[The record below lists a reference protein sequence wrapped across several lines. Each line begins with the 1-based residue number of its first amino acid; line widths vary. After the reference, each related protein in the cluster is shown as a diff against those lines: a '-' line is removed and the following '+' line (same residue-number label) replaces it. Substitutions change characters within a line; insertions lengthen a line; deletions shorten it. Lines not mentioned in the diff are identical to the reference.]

1 MKSSRRLLHI
11 SLAFFLFMFWLALSG
26 IYTAFSASLGVAS
39 ALICTYAASRIRVVD
54 AEGHP
59 IGLLLRTPLYYPWL
73 LKEIFVDGWSMAR
86 VILSPKLPISPTMT
100 TIRARQKTAAGI
112 ATFANSV
119 ILTPGSVV
127 AKVSGNELTIHALER
142 STAIKLEQGKMNEQ
156 VRRFEGGG

>member
-59 IGLLLRTPLYYPWL
+59 IGLLLRTPLY
-73 LKEIFVDGWSMAR
+73 
-86 VILSPKLPISPTMT
+86 
-100 TIRARQKTAAGI
+100 
-112 ATFANSV
+112 
-119 ILTPGSVV
+119 
-127 AKVSGNELTIHALER
+127 
-142 STAIKLEQGKMNEQ
+142 
-156 VRRFEGGG
+156 